1 MTLTE
6 RSIAMKRIKAAV
18 LDQLVHFQLK
28 EGDTS
33 EAAKYAVQLELK
45 KYKETLD
52 RTGAKYLILGE
63 ENQPDGSVILHIK
76 KQNGSQ
82 PVGSFLK

>member
-1 MTLTE
+1 
-6 RSIAMKRIKAAV
+6 MKRIKAAV
-18 LDQLVHFQLK
+18 LEQLVHFQLK

-45 KYKETLD
+45 KYKETLE
-52 RTGAKYLILGE
+52 RTGTKYVILDE
-63 ENQPDGSVILHIK
+63 ETQPDGSIILHIK
-76 KQNGSQ
+76 KQNGTQ